1 MKGPKDQDQSV
12 DGLMEIFEIINA
24 KGDEGELKEII
35 NRYDNKSSDKQEHQ
49 NQNHNHDFFY
59 QELRVISEDATR
71 ED

>member
-1 MKGPKDQDQSV
+1 MNEPKDQDQSA

-35 NRYDNKSSDKQEHQ
+35 NRYDNKASDKQEENH
-49 NQNHNHDFFY
+49 NHNHDFFY
-59 QELRVISEDATR
+59 QELRVISEDATK